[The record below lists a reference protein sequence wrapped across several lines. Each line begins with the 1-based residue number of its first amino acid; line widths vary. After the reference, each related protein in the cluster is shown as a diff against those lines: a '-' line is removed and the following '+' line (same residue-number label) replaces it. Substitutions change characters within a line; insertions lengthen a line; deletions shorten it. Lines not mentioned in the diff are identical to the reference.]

1 MMASVVPAVR
11 IPVCECFIPLGEPSV
26 PERIIG
32 LFFLS
37 FFFSLRTSVQVRRRR
52 ACVCA
57 FKVASEEFPFASG
70 LR

>member
-37 FFFSLRTSVQVRRRR
+37 FFFFF
-52 ACVCA
+52 ANVCA
-57 FKVASEEFPFASG
+57 GKEEA
-70 LR
+70 RVRVCV

>member
-37 FFFSLRTSVQVRRRR
+37 FFFF
-52 ACVCA
+52 ANVCA
-57 FKVASEEFPFASG
+57 GKEEA
-70 LR
+70 RVRVCV